1 MKYQN
6 LSTDLKILN
15 WFKEQPSS
23 INNLSEDNYH
33 ILEWICFGYRGAESY
48 KNNLII
54 ELLLMGADINQI
66 NKNCFSYIFCNF
78 LPLPKQP
85 LNNDVVL
92 QKLFKSNYLEYFKN
106 NNELL
111 KFFIN
116 SYKSHDFFDIKKQL
130 LFQNN
135 SNNTLEKLIEN
146 FSDTDLS
153 NKNSINFYENILL
166 LLNENTDI
174 SLSSIQY
181 TNNKTAFDIIKEKV
195 PNIDI
200 CRNLLN
206 QIEIIENY
214 KLLNNN
220 LISKQ
225 STIKTNYILKI

>member
-1 MKYQN
+1 M
-6 LSTDLKILN
+6 
-15 WFKEQPSS
+15 
-23 INNLSEDNYH
+23 
-33 ILEWICFGYRGAESY
+33 
-48 KNNLII
+48 
-54 ELLLMGADINQI
+54 
-66 NKNCFSYIFCNF
+66 IF
-78 LPLPKQP
+78 
-85 LNNDVVL
+85 
-92 QKLFKSNYLEYFKN
+92 Y
-106 NNELL
+106 
-111 KFFIN
+111 
-116 SYKSHDFFDIKKQL
+116 FFDIKKQL